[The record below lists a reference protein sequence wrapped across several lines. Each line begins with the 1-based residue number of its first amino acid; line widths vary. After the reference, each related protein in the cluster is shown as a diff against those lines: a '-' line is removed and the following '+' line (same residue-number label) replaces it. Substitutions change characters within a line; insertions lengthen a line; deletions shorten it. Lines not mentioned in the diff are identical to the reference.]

1 MIVLTRFDGTRMVL
15 NDQHIERVDIT
26 PDTVIT
32 LMNGDRFL
40 VKESAES
47 IVEMITEFHAR
58 ISQKAAELSQ
68 LAAQVHNGER
78 HLHFNGSNDEQQE
91 LSSTLASDIEDAE
104 IVEDLA
110 THNSK
115 VARDNEASHGSE
127 G

>member
-40 VKESAES
+40 VRESAES

-58 ISQKAAELSQ
+58 ISQKAVELSKLSAQ
-68 LAAQVHNGER
+68 LHDGSR
-78 HLHFNGSNDEQQE
+78 HLHFNGSSDDLQE

-110 THNSK
+110 THNSQ
-115 VARDNEASHGSE
+115 VARDNEAAHGSE
-127 G
+127 D